1 MEKIANKKEMSLNK
15 YKNNQDHFILEK
27 YKEYF
32 KSYILFKKNNNIHRT
47 NLNSM
52 YLQFRD
58 KYQRYIINNKNSLG
72 LKLKGNKLFE
82 NLPLNIFKN
91 NYRINTLN
99 ITKEL
104 ENKVLEYFPPYEKK
118 ELSHEKKI
126 NGEKIKLTPIPY
138 KNNILINTI
147 EEKNDITEA
156 KRSAVLMR
164 RVEYTHLI
172 KNFESKKIE
181 ENKNT
186 NDKIILADKIY
197 LLKGAIIIIEDWWKK
212 IKNKRNKTKNSKK
225 KILNKTKSY
234 NNNYFY
240 NNNNIY
246 QNKKRKEVYIDLD
259 TNDLISKNNIIIN
272 GSYNG
277 YKLNNKNN
285 YKKQNKINTEN
296 NYISNSNIS
305 KKNNSNIKNIKS
317 TNNFNKATLVKNN
330 ANEKNI
336 LLNKSNN
343 KKFNFSKKS
352 ESKENIK
359 ANEKIKMKK
368 TYKKDTKINNINNN
382 INKNIEDITNTIN
395 IDSINKI
402 RAKIYKSISK
412 NKNIQIKNNRNKK
425 MPLNNSINN
434 TYNNKST
441 NFKTSFNNVN
451 DVGVK
456 NHLKN
461 KNKNSTDFIY
471 NFKDIEKINNSI
483 NSNHIKKNNNH
494 ETKNKKEDND
504 KDTKNTLFNTERNKL
519 IKSTDAKSRNNLEK
533 IYLKNKY
540 NTINNTDLNI
550 LNKNNNDKKI
560 KCEES
565 KENDIK
571 FTGFNNNKNDN
582 NNKNSNHIDKNNEL
596 SLNVNNINNDENLIS
611 FRNNEENNN
620 NINIINDKNIK
631 SIIPE
636 EENILKNIIKRYRT
650 YSYDNKKTQNKNYND
665 INITQSNNE
674 IKTLNESPT
683 IKKNKTLNFIKITKI
698 EELSYINNTQ
708 NKKNILNILNKQNQF
723 NNLKIIKNN
732 EAIFIHDSLLQ
743 SQNKKN
749 KNNKINLS
757 TNKIQ
762 LEYKNNFQNNI
773 NIIHNQTDDS
783 NIIPIEQDKQ
793 KIIIEEKIFNE
804 LGNDISHFYIF
815 IQGKKS
821 SNLNINLNNSI
832 NSTEKDISDIT
843 VDDSDFN
850 INIPKSGDYTLC
862 QKIKELFPSNN
873 NIIKKEKDININNN
887 IHNNIN
893 IKNLEIN
900 ESNNFFINLDN
911 INIKRAKSENKNN
924 NKKNNFNFSI
934 EIPEHIKNIN
944 KIYKTKSSKRMSNK
958 NYKNIEFIRIL
969 ENKYEFEI

>member
-1 MEKIANKKEMSLNK
+1 MEKIANKKEISLNK

-58 KYQRYIINNKNSLG
+58 KYQRYITNNKNSLG

-225 KILNKTKSY
+225 KLLNKTKSY

-259 TNDLISKNNIIIN
+259 NNDLISKNNIIIN

-317 TNNFNKATLVKNN
+317 IKNN

-352 ESKENIK
+352 E
-359 ANEKIKMKK
+359 
-368 TYKKDTKINNINNN
+368 
-382 INKNIEDITNTIN
+382 
-395 IDSINKI
+395 
-402 RAKIYKSISK
+402 SK

-441 NFKTSFNNVN
+441 NFKTSFNNIN
-451 DVGVK
+451 NIKIK

-504 KDTKNTLFNTERNKL
+504 KDKKNTLFNTERNKL

-620 NINIINDKNIK
+620 NINIINNKNIK

-683 IKKNKTLNFIKITKI
+683 IKKNKTLNFNKITKI

-732 EAIFIHDSLLQ
+732 EALFIHDSLLK

-757 TNKIQ
+757 INKIQ

-821 SNLNINLNNSI
+821 SNLNLNNSI

-911 INIKRAKSENKNN
+911 NNIKRAKSENKNN

-944 KIYKTKSSKRMSNK
+944 KIYKTKSFKRMSNK